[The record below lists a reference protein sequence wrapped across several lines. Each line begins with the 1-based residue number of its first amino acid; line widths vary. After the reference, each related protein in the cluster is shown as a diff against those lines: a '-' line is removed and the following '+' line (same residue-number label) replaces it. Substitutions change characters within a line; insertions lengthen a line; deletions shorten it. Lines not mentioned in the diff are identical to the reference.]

1 MRKIAVVHEWF
12 SGYFGSER
20 VVEQILQIYPQ
31 ADVFCVADFLPPG
44 GRGFLNN
51 RPITTSFIQ
60 RLPLAR
66 RHFRNY
72 LALMPLAIEQF
83 NLSSYD
89 LVISSS
95 HAVAKGVLTHPGQ
108 FHISYVHTPM
118 RYAWDLQ
125 EQYLGNGH
133 AKGVKS
139 ALARTLLH
147 YMRMWD
153 MRTANG
159 VDVFVAN
166 SNFIARRIWKIYRR
180 EAAVVYPPVN
190 VASFAIGWRRKP
202 FYLPV
207 GRLVSYKRVDLI
219 VEAFSRMRDRQLV
232 VIGDG
237 PELSKLSSKAT
248 SNVTML
254 GYQSAEVVQEHMEQ
268 ARAFIFA
275 GEEDFGI
282 TPLEA
287 QACGTPVIAFDGG
300 GVTETV
306 IDGDTGMYFTEQT
319 AESLTQTIRRFE
331 CSRPCMDPVRIR
343 RNAERFSIERFRRE
357 FAGLVEREYAAFMK
371 QSEHP
376 VSKLSNNKLQFPNG
390 IYMQEGPYVPTG
402 NVPNGTKFA
411 DQNVCVE

>member
-1 MRKIAVVHEWF
+1 VWSTFYRPED
-12 SGYFGSER
+12 G
-20 VVEQILQIYPQ
+20 L
-31 ADVFCVADFLPPG
+31 
-44 GRGFLNN
+44 LNN
-51 RPITTSFIQ
+51 RPVTTSFIQ

-72 LALMPLAIEQF
+72 LALMPLAVEQF
-83 NLSSYD
+83 DLSSYE

-125 EQYLGNGH
+125 EQYLGNSH
-133 AKGVKS
+133 AMGVKR
-139 ALARTLLH
+139 ALARALLH

-166 SNFIARRIWKIYRR
+166 SNCIARRIQKIYRR
-180 EAAVVYPPVN
+180 QAAVVYPPVD
-190 VASFAIGWRRKP
+190 VASFAIGRSRKP
-202 FYLPV
+202 FYLTV
-207 GRLVSYKRVDLI
+207 GRLVAYKRVDLI
-219 VEAFSRMRDRQLV
+219 VEAFSRMPDRQLV
-232 VIGDG
+232 AVGDG
-237 PELSKLSSKAT
+237 PELSKLSSMAT

-282 TPLEA
+282 TSLEA

-306 IDGDTGMYFTEQT
+306 VDGDTGMYFIEQT
-319 AESLTQTIRRFE
+319 AESLTQVINRFE
-331 CSRPCMDPVRIR
+331 CVEPRMDPARIR
-343 RNAERFSIERFRRE
+343 RNAERFSIERFRHE
-357 FAGLVEREYAAFMK
+357 FAGLVEREYAA
-371 QSEHP
+371 S
-376 VSKLSNNKLQFPNG
+376 
-390 IYMQEGPYVPTG
+390 
-402 NVPNGTKFA
+402 
-411 DQNVCVE
+411 